1 MPAPSPTYD
10 VVLANITAQSLITLS
25 PRLPAVL
32 APRGRL
38 LACGIIDAKADETLA
53 AFEAEG
59 LNLLDRK
66 EAGDW
71 VLLAMSARL
80 TRLSVR
86 CRIMADSKTWG
97 SAIRGTHPKL
107 AN

>member
-1 MPAPSPTYD
+1 MAVAAAPRQCRAGRLTDTITVMEGTLPLPAPSPTYD

-38 LACGIIDAKADETLA
+38 LACGIIDAKADEALA
-53 AFEAEG
+53 AFEAKG
-59 LNLLDRK
+59 LHLLDRK

-71 VLLAMSARL
+71 VLLAMGAR
-80 TRLSVR
+80 
-86 CRIMADSKTWG
+86 
-97 SAIRGTHPKL
+97 
-107 AN
+107 